1 MSIPEKIDEL
11 ERRFKKVGFDETEP
25 AKKFIAE
32 ARNMYAKYI
41 ETNSEYA
48 DDASK
53 TLNESLDKWLSMI
66 EEE

>member
-11 ERRFKKVGFDETEP
+11 ERRFEEIGFDKTES
-25 AKKFIAE
+25 AKKFLAE
-32 ARNMYAKYI
+32 ARNMYAKYV

-53 TLNESLDKWLSMI
+53 TLNVSLDNWLSLT
-66 EEE
+66 E

>member
-11 ERRFKKVGFDETEP
+11 ERRFKKIGFDKIES

-32 ARNMYAKYI
+32 ARNMYAKYV
-41 ETNSEYA
+41 ETNSEFA

-53 TLNESLDKWLSMI
+53 TLNASLDNWLSVV
-66 EEE
+66 EEG